1 MNLNQPHPIQQEHTA
16 VTDQREPATV
26 ADGTGREWH
35 KLKKKLENRK
45 EVKSMNFL
53 CKAQAYLNSVV
64 STVSSLAGIAMSN
77 ELRDNIDAQYKVI
90 RMVMEWEQTT
100 AEFITVMEL
109 DVELPQSVKISKQK
123 FANINER
130 LIKHLEKIQLQGYHF
145 EDLITTLKLE
155 NDTLKEERNFL

>member
-1 MNLNQPHPIQQEHTA
+1 
-16 VTDQREPATV
+16 
-26 ADGTGREWH
+26 
-35 KLKKKLENRK
+35 
-45 EVKSMNFL
+45 MNFL

-64 STVSSLAGIAMSN
+64 STVSSLAGVAMSN

-109 DVELPQSVKISKQK
+109 DAELPQSVKISKQK

-130 LIKHLEKIQLQGYHF
+130 LIKHLEKIQLQGYNM
-145 EDLITTLKLE
+145 EQIITTLKLE
-155 NDTLKEERNFL
+155 NETLEKEIHFL